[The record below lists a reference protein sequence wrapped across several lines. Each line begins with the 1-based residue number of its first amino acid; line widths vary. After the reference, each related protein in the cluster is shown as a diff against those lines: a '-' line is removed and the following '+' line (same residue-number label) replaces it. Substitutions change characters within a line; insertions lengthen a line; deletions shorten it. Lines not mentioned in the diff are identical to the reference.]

1 MKKLA
6 AALAVI
12 LCLAVGALTVHKLVK
27 VDKEPPVINFGRNI
41 SFSDELSEEELLH
54 GVTAKDNVDGDVTDS
69 IVLESVSLNDEDATV
84 VVTYA
89 ARDSS
94 NNVARASRILEY
106 SSEQKESV
114 GFEENTEADSAAG
127 MEGESESENET
138 ETESEELPP
147 GSPHIS
153 LSEKQVEI
161 HVGDDFEPLNYV
173 ESVEDDSDN
182 IYDLWQNIR
191 ISGEYDVQKA
201 GTYELSFY
209 VIDSA
214 GNSSNQAK
222 LKVVVKN

>member
-1 MKKLA
+1 MRKLA

-27 VDKEPPVINFGRNI
+27 VDKEPPVINFGHNI
-41 SFSDELSEEELLH
+41 SFSDELSEEELLR
-54 GVTAKDNVDGDVTDS
+54 GVTARDSVDGDVTDS

-89 ARDSS
+89 ARDNS

-106 SSEQKESV
+106 SNEKKESV
-114 GFEENTEADSAAG
+114 GFEENTEADSADG
-127 MEGESESENET
+127 MEEEPETES

-147 GSPHIS
+147 GSPHIN

-161 HVGDDFEPLNYV
+161 HVGDSFEPLNYV
-173 ESVEDDSDN
+173 ESVEDDNDN

-191 ISGEYDVQKA
+191 ISGEYDVQKE
-201 GTYELSFY
+201 GTYELFFY

-214 GNSSNQAK
+214 GNTSNQAK
-222 LKVVVKN
+222 LELVVKS